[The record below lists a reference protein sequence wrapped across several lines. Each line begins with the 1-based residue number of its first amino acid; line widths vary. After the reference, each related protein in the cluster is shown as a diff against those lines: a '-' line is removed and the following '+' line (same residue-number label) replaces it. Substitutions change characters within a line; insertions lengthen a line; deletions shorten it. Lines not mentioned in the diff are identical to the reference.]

1 MRIVFMGT
9 PAFAVPVLSEVV
21 GQGHE
26 VVAVYTRAPARSGR
40 GMAETPSP
48 VHALASRLGIPVLHP
63 SSLKGEEAA
72 ATFRTHEAD
81 LAVVVA
87 YGMLLPQAILDA
99 PRQGCVNLHA
109 SLLPRW
115 RGAAPIQRAVMA
127 GDAEA
132 GVAVMRMEAGLDTGP
147 VAMEER
153 LRLTPDMTAGDLHD
167 RLAPIGADLMGRAI
181 GAIERGTLQFRPQP
195 EEGVTYARKIDKAEA
210 RIDWSRPAPEVLRH
224 VMGLSPFPGAFFEA
238 DLGHGPER
246 VKVLRAKLAEGSG
259 SPGATLDD
267 ALTVACGQG
276 AVALTSL
283 QRAGKAPM
291 AAADVLRGRPV
302 PAGTRLG

>member
-9 PAFAVPVLSEVV
+9 PVFAVPVLSELV

-26 VVAVYTRAPARSGR
+26 VAAVYTRAPTRSGR

-48 VHALASRLGIPVLHP
+48 VHALASRLGLPVLHP
-63 SSLKGEEAA
+63 ASLKGEDAA
-72 ATFRTHEAD
+72 AAFRSHEAD

-87 YGMLLPQAILDA
+87 YGLLLPQAILDA
-99 PRQGCVNLHA
+99 PRLGCINLHG
-109 SLLPRW
+109 SILPRW

-127 GDAEA
+127 GDAES

-147 VAMEER
+147 VGMEER

-167 RLAPIGADLMGRAI
+167 RLAPIGADLMGRAV
-181 GAIERGTLQFRPQP
+181 GALERGTLQFRAQP
-195 EEGVTYARKIDKAEA
+195 DEGVTYARKIEKAEA

-224 VMGLSPFPGAFFEA
+224 LMGLSPFPGAFFEA

-246 VKVLRAKLAEGSG
+246 VKVLRARLAHGSG
-259 SPGATLDD
+259 TPGTALDD
-267 ALTVACGQG
+267 ALTVACGAG
-276 AVALTSL
+276 AVALTTL
-283 QRAGKAPM
+283 QRAGKAPLS
-291 AAADVLRGRPV
+291 AAELLRGRPV
-302 PAGTRLG
+302 PSGTRLG

>member
-9 PAFAVPVLSEVV
+9 PVFAVPVLSELV

-26 VVAVYTRAPARSGR
+26 IVAVYTRAPARSGR

-48 VHALASRLGIPVLHP
+48 VQALASRLGLPVHHP
-63 SSLKGEEAA
+63 ATLKGEDAA
-72 ATFRTHEAD
+72 AAFRDHAAD

-99 PRQGCVNLHA
+99 PRLGCLNLHG
-109 SLLPRW
+109 SILPRW

-132 GVAVMRMEAGLDTGP
+132 GVAVMRMDAGLDTGP
-147 VAMEER
+147 VGMEER
-153 LRLTPDMTAGDLHD
+153 IRLTSDMTAGDLHY
-167 RLAPIGADLMGRAI
+167 RLAPIGADLMGRAV
-181 GAIERGTLQFRPQP
+181 GALARGTLQFRPQP
-195 EEGVTYARKIDKAEA
+195 QEGVTYAKKIDKSEA
-210 RIDWSRPAPEVLRH
+210 RIDWSRPSAEVLCH
-224 VMGLSPFPGAFFEA
+224 IMGLSPFPGAYFEA

-246 VKVLRAKLAEGSG
+246 VKVLRARLAEGSG
-259 SPGATLDD
+259 QPGATIDD
-267 ALTVACGQG
+267 TLTVACGEG

-291 AAADVLRGRPV
+291 AVAEVLRGRPV